1 MDSAVVRMSGRLR
14 LTRLLAWLAAGALL
28 LAVFL
33 WYLSPHLVV
42 EMAGRLWSCI

>member
-1 MDSAVVRMSGRLR
+1 MSKRPR
-14 LTRLLAWLAAGALL
+14 ITALLAWLVAGALL

>member
-1 MDSAVVRMSGRLR
+1 MSHRSRVIG
-14 LTRLLAWLAAGALL
+14 LLAWLIAGALL

>member
-1 MDSAVVRMSGRLR
+1 MAHLHKRSR
-14 LTRLLAWLAAGALL
+14 LTRLLAWLIAGALL
-28 LAVFL
+28 LVVFL

>member
-1 MDSAVVRMSGRLR
+1 MAHMRKRSR
-14 LTRLLAWLAAGALL
+14 LTGLLAWLVAGALL
-28 LAVFL
+28 LVVFL

>member
-1 MDSAVVRMSGRLR
+1 MRPHRHARVVG
-14 LTRLLAWLAAGALL
+14 LLAWLGIAVAL

>member
-1 MDSAVVRMSGRLR
+1 MPERAAPPSARVARLI
-14 LTRLLAWLAAGALL
+14 AWLGVAAAL

>member
-1 MDSAVVRMSGRLR
+1 MTDRMGPRPRLA
-14 LTRLLAWLAAGALL
+14 RLLAWLPAGALL

>member
-1 MDSAVVRMSGRLR
+1 MSHRPR
-14 LTRLLAWLAAGALL
+14 ITKMLAWLAAGALL

>member
-1 MDSAVVRMSGRLR
+1 MNHRKRFTG
-14 LTRLLAWLAAGALL
+14 LLVWLVAGALL

>member
-1 MDSAVVRMSGRLR
+1 MDRMDQRPR
-14 LTRLLAWLAAGALL
+14 LTTLLAWLVAGALL

>member
-1 MDSAVVRMSGRLR
+1 MTHRPAL
-14 LTRLLAWLAAGALL
+14 LTRFGRLLAWLGAAALL

>member
-1 MDSAVVRMSGRLR
+1 MDRMGQRTRLA
-14 LTRLLAWLAAGALL
+14 TLLAWLVAGALL
-28 LAVFL
+28 LVVFL